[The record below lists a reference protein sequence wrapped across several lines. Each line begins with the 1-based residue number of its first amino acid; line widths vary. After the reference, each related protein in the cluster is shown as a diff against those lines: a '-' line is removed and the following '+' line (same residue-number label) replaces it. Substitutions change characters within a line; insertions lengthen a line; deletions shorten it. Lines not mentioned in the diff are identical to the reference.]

1 MTNAKTTLST
11 LLGSYPNTAAIKGG
25 LIKSDWLDFNF
36 TDAPVP
42 NRVFKRVVRD
52 LEFDLAELALV
63 TALQAKA
70 YNKPLIMLPAVVG
83 AGRYQHHCLVHNKER
98 GPLGVAQLKGK
109 KIGIRAHAQTT
120 VTWVR
125 GILSNEYGVNLRD
138 IQWVTFEHGHLA
150 EFPDPKG
157 FQRARADQNMVDM
170 LLNGELD
177 AAIIGTDLPDDERL
191 QPVLPDP
198 HEAAEAWGERHG
210 MVPINHMMVIKDSF
224 CKAHPTLVHEV
235 YRMLEASKAAAD
247 ANKQNAKDLTPFG
260 IEKNK
265 KALELLILYSFQQGL
280 IPELYKVDDLFW
292 DHDHFR

>member
-1 MTNAKTTLST
+1 MTNAKNTLST
-11 LLGSYPNTAAIKGG
+11 LLGSYPNTAAIKAG
-25 LIKSDWLDFNF
+25 LIKSDFVDFDF

-70 YNKPLIMLPAVVG
+70 YKKPLIMLPAVVG

-157 FQRARADQNMVDM
+157 FQRARADQTMVDM
-170 LLNGELD
+170 LLKGELD

-198 HEAAEAWGERHG
+198 HEAAQAWGERHG
-210 MVPINHMMVIKDSF
+210 MVPINHMMVIKDS
-224 CKAHPTLVHEV
+224 CCHSHPALVHEV

-247 ANKQNAKDLTPFG
+247 ANKHSAKDLTPFG

>member
-1 MTNAKTTLST
+1 MTNTKTTLNT
-11 LLGSYPNTAAIKGG
+11 LLGSYPNTLAIKEG
-25 LIKSDWLDFNF
+25 LTRSDTVDFNF
-36 TDAPVP
+36 KDDPVP
-42 NRVFKRVVRD
+42 NRFFKRVVRD

-70 YNKPLIMLPAVVG
+70 YKKPLIMLPAVVG
-83 AGRYQHHCLVHNKER
+83 AGRYQHHCLVHNKEK

-157 FQRARADQNMVDM
+157 FQRARADQTMVDM
-170 LLNGELD
+170 LLKGELD

-210 MVPINHMMVIKDSF
+210 MVPINHMMVIKESF
-224 CKAHPTLVHEV
+224 CKESPHLVHEV
-235 YRMLEASKAAAD
+235 YRLLQESKAVAD
-247 ANKQNAKDLTPFG
+247 AKHHSKKDLTPFG

-265 KALELLILYSFQQGL
+265 KALELLILYSYQQGL

-292 DHDHFR
+292 DHEHFR

>member
-1 MTNAKTTLST
+1 MTQDKLKLHT
-11 LLGSYPNTAAIKGG
+11 LLGSYPNTLPLKGG
-25 LIKSDWLDFNF
+25 LIPSDWIDFNF

-42 NRVFKRVVRD
+42 NRMFKRVVRD

-70 YNKPLIMLPAVVG
+70 YKKPLVMLPAVVG
-83 AGRYQHHCLVHNKER
+83 EGRYQHHCLVHNRER
-98 GPLGVAQLKGK
+98 GALGVSQLKGK

-157 FQRARADQNMVDM
+157 FKRARADQSMLDM
-170 LLNGELD
+170 LMKGELD
-177 AAIIGTDLPDDERL
+177 AAIIGTDLPDDARL

-198 HEAAEAWGERHG
+198 HEAAQAWGERHG
-210 MVPINHMMVIKDSF
+210 MVPINHMMVIKRNF
-224 CKAHPTLVHEV
+224 CNAHPASVHEV
-235 YRMLEASKAAAD
+235 YRLLEESKKKAD
-247 ANKQNAKDLTPFG
+247 SKKHNAKDLTPFG

-280 IPELYKVDDLFW
+280 IPKLYQVDDLFW
-292 DHDHFR
+292 DQNHFR

>member
-1 MTNAKTTLST
+1 MNTSKTTLNT
-11 LLGSYPNTAAIKGG
+11 LLGSYANTQAIKDG
-25 LIKSDWLDFNF
+25 LIKSDWVDFNF

-63 TALQAKA
+63 TAFQAKA
-70 YNKPLIMLPAVVG
+70 YHKPLIMLPAVVG
-83 AGRYQHHCLVHNKER
+83 AGRYQHHCLVHNRER
-98 GPLGVAQLKGK
+98 GALGVAQLKGK

-157 FQRARADQNMVDM
+157 FIRAKPEQKMLDM

-177 AAIIGTDLPDDERL
+177 AAIIGTDLPDDDRL
-191 QPVLPDP
+191 QAVLPDP

-210 MVPINHMMVIKDSF
+210 MVPINHMMVIKDTF
-224 CKAHPTLVHEV
+224 CKQQPELVHEV
-235 YRMLEASKAAAD
+235 YRLLHESKGVAD
-247 ANKQNAKDLTPFG
+247 SLHQSKKDLTPFG

-265 KALELLILYSFQQGL
+265 KALDLLILYSYQQGL

-292 DHDHFR
+292 DHEHFR

>member
-1 MTNAKTTLST
+1 
-11 LLGSYPNTAAIKGG
+11 
-25 LIKSDWLDFNF
+25 
-36 TDAPVP
+36 
-42 NRVFKRVVRD
+42 
-52 LEFDLAELALV
+52 
-63 TALQAKA
+63 
-70 YNKPLIMLPAVVG
+70 
-83 AGRYQHHCLVHNKER
+83 VHNRER
-98 GPLGVAQLKGK
+98 GSLGVAQLKGK

-157 FQRARADQNMVDM
+157 FIRAKPEQKMVDM

-177 AAIIGTDLPDDERL
+177 AAIIGTDLPDDDRL

-198 HEAAEAWGERHG
+198 HEAAEAWGDRHG
-210 MVPINHMMVIKDSF
+210 MVPINHMMVIKDHF
-224 CKAHPTLVHEV
+224 CQQQPELVHEV
-235 YRMLEASKAAAD
+235 YRLLEQSKHVAD
-247 ANKQNAKDLTPFG
+247 NKLQSKKDLTPFG

-265 KALELLILYSFQQGL
+265 KALELLILYSYQQGL

-292 DHDHFR
+292 DHEFFR